1 MGGNLSPTQHAKL
14 LELLLYHEPEFRVPT
29 GINNKLEPYVILHQA
44 GVLEKPVIQHSRR
57 MTREEGEVVTTSI
70 RKLLDRGWIGPST
83 SVWGSPMLFVKKADG
98 TLRLVI
104 DYKTL
109 NSQTVEDGHKLPLI
123 DELLAKMG
131 GKRYYSKM
139 DLHDGY
145 HQVPLDASTAY
156 KTAFTTGHGE
166 QYEWKVLPMGL
177 KGAPNHFTRMMRV
190 VLKDCIRQGYC
201 AVYLDDVI
209 IASDSFE
216 QHLDHIAA
224 VMEAFRA
231 YGLKAKI
238 KKCCFAHDSIDF
250 LGHVLNR
257 GGVHVQQCK
266 VKAVREYPTPK
277 NAGELHS
284 FLGLVGF
291 YRKFIP
297 RLSHHEEL
305 LREKILN
312 WKGVP
317 WSAAHD
323 QAYQKIKDLVCS
335 APVLHVA
342 DQNREFVLHVDAS
355 EFGVGCALSQ
365 DFGRGLQPVAFHSC
379 KLNEGQRKYLNQ
391 KREFFSIMEGLRTWR
406 HYLGGSGVRVTVCT
420 DHMTNVGWQSPKFC
434 LTDKV
439 LAKWVVELQM
449 DYPCAKIVHVA
460 GGDNAVADCLSRNPN
475 FLTEA
480 ETAAMC
486 VSVSVVRVASPGV
499 QCPSSAMPAA
509 FAAIGSVQASFPMNA
524 VFVFGPDE
532 GLVSKFSKGYLRESE
547 FLKAHPEL
555 VLKDSLYFTPAG
567 KVFVPHECVPDV
579 LQLCHD
585 LAGHKGRELTQKALT
600 ERFWFPN
607 MTDAVTSYVKGCLG
621 CLLNKPMGKRAGLTQ
636 ITEFNPKRWAQQSMD
651 FVVGLPKVQGKD
663 SIYAVCDRGCSKM
676 VHLAACKTTD
686 GAEQVAQLYLDMVY
700 KLHGLP
706 QQIISDRDSKFMS
719 NWYKAFM
726 GKLGVK
732 NTPSSVY
739 HPQTDGQTEN
749 VNKFIKFYL
758 RLFCSKCPND
768 WPTFL
773 PVIEFCL
780 NSHRSGSTGQSPFEL
795 MYGEQPIQLKDQLLG
810 ISGNVPACD
819 EWSKVFRK
827 RIDTAQECLK
837 QAAEY
842 MKQQHDKHRQDLK
855 LVPGDQVVLS
865 TEKLHMPL
873 PGGKVKLKPP
883 FTGPLRVVA
892 LKGSGVSVQLKVP
905 ESWRAS
911 DTWHISWMKKYD
923 PFVWKERGQRSD
935 QLADPATLLPGEEVP
950 QGFQPVWQ
958 QEGLEVPQDVV
969 LMGSHDQFKVL
980 TILDQRVRQGVLSFR
995 LRFKDKPAS
1004 EDVWCEEAEAQG
1016 KYVDFDKALAEFR
1029 GRHTLRSGRRR

>member
-1 MGGNLSPTQHAKL
+1 
-14 LELLLYHEPEFRVPT
+14 
-29 GINNKLEPYVILHQA
+29 
-44 GVLEKPVIQHSRR
+44 
-57 MTREEGEVVTTSI
+57 
-70 RKLLDRGWIGPST
+70 
-83 SVWGSPMLFVKKADG
+83 
-98 TLRLVI
+98 
-104 DYKTL
+104 
-109 NSQTVEDGHKLPLI
+109 
-123 DELLAKMG
+123 
-131 GKRYYSKM
+131 
-139 DLHDGY
+139 
-145 HQVPLDASTAY
+145 
-156 KTAFTTGHGE
+156 
-166 QYEWKVLPMGL
+166 
-177 KGAPNHFTRMMRV
+177 
-190 VLKDCIRQGYC
+190 
-201 AVYLDDVI
+201 
-209 IASDSFE
+209 
-216 QHLDHIAA
+216 
-224 VMEAFRA
+224 
-231 YGLKAKI
+231 
-238 KKCCFAHDSIDF
+238 
-250 LGHVLNR
+250 
-257 GGVHVQQCK
+257 
-266 VKAVREYPTPK
+266 
-277 NAGELHS
+277 
-284 FLGLVGF
+284 
-291 YRKFIP
+291 
-297 RLSHHEEL
+297 
-305 LREKILN
+305 
-312 WKGVP
+312 
-317 WSAAHD
+317 
-323 QAYQKIKDLVCS
+323 
-335 APVLHVA
+335 
-342 DQNREFVLHVDAS
+342 
-355 EFGVGCALSQ
+355 
-365 DFGRGLQPVAFHSC
+365 
-379 KLNEGQRKYLNQ
+379 
-391 KREFFSIMEGLRTWR
+391 
-406 HYLGGSGVRVTVCT
+406 
-420 DHMTNVGWQSPKFC
+420 
-434 LTDKV
+434 
-439 LAKWVVELQM
+439 
-449 DYPCAKIVHVA
+449 
-460 GGDNAVADCLSRNPN
+460 
-475 FLTEA
+475 
-480 ETAAMC
+480 
-486 VSVSVVRVASPGV
+486 
-499 QCPSSAMPAA
+499 MPAA